1 MVRNLAKIAIK
12 RKKKRKEVAKNL
24 IARSK
29 VSKRPCQPIFPVKRV
44 PSRSIPLLPSTNL
57 LRAVQN
63 EIYSKR
69 NDPGRSLSRTRI
81 YIITNYLR
89 IKNADSLS
97 FSGERPILLRIYSL
111 LRLKDR
117 EDNRASLPRKRGSW
131 GSKAHNHFVLILLT
145 YLGARYSRAFLRL
158 EADVHTLL
166 IFIHEGKAVYTYIFF
181 LSLLI

>member
-1 MVRNLAKIAIK
+1 MPTN
-12 RKKKRKEVAKNL
+12 
-24 IARSK
+24 
-29 VSKRPCQPIFPVKRV
+29 FPRETCPFTLYS
-44 PSRSIPLLPSTNL
+44 PSPVHQSPSS
-57 LRAVQN
+57 R
-63 EIYSKR
+63 SKR
-69 NDPGRSLSRTRI
+69 NLFKEKRSWISLEDPYI

-145 YLGARYSRAFLRL
+145 YLGARYSCAFLRL

>member
-1 MVRNLAKIAIK
+1 MRNLAKIAIK
-12 RKKKRKEVAKNL
+12 RKKNERKSRKISLPGVKCQSGRANQF
-24 IARSK
+24 SPWN
-29 VSKRPCQPIFPVKRV
+29 VSLHALFPFSRPPISFEPFKTKFIQRET
-44 PSRSIPLLPSTNL
+44 IL
-57 LRAVQN
+57 
-63 EIYSKR
+63 
-69 NDPGRSLSRTRI
+69 GLSREPV
-81 YIITNYLR
+81 YIITYHYLR

-166 IFIHEGKAVYTYIFF
+166 IFIHEGKAVYIFF